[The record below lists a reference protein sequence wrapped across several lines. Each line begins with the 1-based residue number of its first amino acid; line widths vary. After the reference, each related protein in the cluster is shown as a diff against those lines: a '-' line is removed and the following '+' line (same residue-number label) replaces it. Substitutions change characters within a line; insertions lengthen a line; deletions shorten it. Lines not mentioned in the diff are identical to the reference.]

1 LHALDPPPAPD
12 RPYIGVIGAGEAS
25 PPQLA
30 AAEAV
35 GRELARRGAIL
46 VCGGCAGVME
56 AACAG
61 AQAEGGL
68 SVGLL
73 PGADR
78 RAANPYVDVAIPT
91 GLGELR
97 NGLIVRASDALI
109 AIGGEWGTLSEIA
122 LALKTGR
129 SVVALDSWD
138 LDRPG
143 GPPGP
148 ERARDAKS
156 AVDRALALAARR

>member
-1 LHALDPPPAPD
+1 VTAAPAPD
-12 RPYIGVIGAGEAS
+12 RPYIAVIGAGEAS

-30 AAEAV
+30 AAEDV
-35 GRELARRGAIL
+35 GRELARRGAVL
-46 VCGGCAGVME
+46 VCGGCGGVME

-61 AQAEGGL
+61 AQAQGGL

-73 PGADR
+73 PGTDR
-78 RAANPYVDVAIPT
+78 RAANRYVDVAIPT

-129 SVVALDSWD
+129 PVVALDSWD

-143 GPPGP
+143 GPPAP
-148 ERARDAKS
+148 ERANDAKS